1 MLLKLFR
8 VCPATTRDRLVD
20 SPHWLFRPLSRF
32 QGAPG
37 GQKPPGTR
45 RTRRPEPGGGG
56 GALNPTQRFDPIG
69 PAAGR
74 VATLWR
80 RCCSVKSGPGTRE
93 QGNTIYGAPVPQ
105 PPPSGFSSGVN
116 LTSEEKVQ
124 GGSIPTQLN
133 ACSVDDQQMALP
145 LALLEEDEST
155 VNRRSGR
162 EGGHPIRHPLAID
175 TNPAT
180 SQRPSCITPR

>member
-37 GQKPPGTR
+37 DQRPPGTR

-80 RCCSVKSGPGTRE
+80 RCCSVKSVPGTRG
-93 QGNTIYGAPVPQ
+93 QRNTIYGAPEPQ
-105 PPPSGFSSGVN
+105 PTPVSFSSNVGPRR
-116 LTSEEKVQ
+116 LGTH
-124 GGSIPTQLN
+124 
-133 ACSVDDQQMALP
+133 SVDDQQMAMT
-145 LALLEEDEST
+145 LALLEEDEPAIH
-155 VNRRSGR
+155 RRSER
-162 EGGHPIRHPLAID
+162 ESGHPIRHPLTVDA
-175 TNPAT
+175 NPTA
-180 SQRPSCITPR
+180 SQRPPCIAPR